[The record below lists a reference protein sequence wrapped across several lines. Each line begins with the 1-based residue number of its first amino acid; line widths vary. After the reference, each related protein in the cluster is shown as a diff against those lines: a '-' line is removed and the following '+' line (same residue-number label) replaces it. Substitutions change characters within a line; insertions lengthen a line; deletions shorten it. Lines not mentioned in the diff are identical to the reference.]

1 MTGKFTLSKLQKD
14 IGYQFIHPEILRHAR
29 TRRQYY
35 QGKREGDSME
45 PIATLGDAVLDL
57 IVIKR
62 LYKRGER
69 DEGRLSQDK
78 EKEVMKMKT
87 CALAKRLNYH
97 EYIRWG
103 NGEKQDKIWNSG
115 IDTFDTCIEA
125 LIGAVF
131 LDAQKSK
138 LNGVKCAEEM
148 LVRLH
153 FFKVHTLS
161 TVISLTS

>member
-1 MTGKFTLSKLQKD
+1 MVIFMTRKFTISKFQKD
-14 IGYQFIHPEILRHAR
+14 IIGYEFCHPEILRHAR

-35 QGKREGDSME
+35 QNKQNKEKTDTME
-45 PIATLGDAVLDL
+45 PMATLGDAVLDL
-57 IVIKR
+57 IVINR
-62 LYKRGER
+62 LYKDRER
-69 DEGRLSQDK
+69 DEGRLSQEK
-78 EKEVMKMKT
+78 EKEVKKRKT
-87 CALAKRLNYH
+87 CALAKRLHYH

-103 NGEKQDKIWNSG
+103 KGEEQDKIWNSG
-115 IDTFDTCIEA
+115 VDTFDTCIEA

-153 FFKVHTLS
+153 FFKN
-161 TVISLTS
+161 I

>member
-1 MTGKFTLSKLQKD
+1 
-14 IGYQFIHPEILRHAR
+14 
-29 TRRQYY
+29 
-35 QGKREGDSME
+35 ME

-62 LYKRGER
+62 FYKSGER
-69 DEGRLSQDK
+69 DEGRLSQNK
-78 EKEVMKMKT
+78 EQEVMKMKT
-87 CALAKRLNYH
+87 FELAKRIHYH

-103 NGEKQDKIWNSG
+103 KGEKQGKIWTSG
-115 IDTFDTCIEA
+115 PDTFDTCIEA

-131 LDAQKSK
+131 LDAQKNK

-153 FFKVHTLS
+153 FFKKH
-161 TVISLTS
+161 